1 MRKIFTSIVFGLV
14 FTFSFSQEKEI
25 YLDDD
30 FRIISKEEFDKA
42 SSNPF
47 DYNLRFES
55 DTTFVN
61 IKVKREKE
69 GKIALSLLESIK
81 TYLSEISGQEIASE
95 DALFINYYPGD
106 GPSNTESYKANF
118 REKYRY
124 FYKKIE
130 KAENIKQFSV
140 YRSLDGIR
148 GYGKKMEWLPDE
160 KNLIKDNFYPIP
172 YPHGGYI
179 IINSDGTYL
188 AQRGEYCYSPLLIE
202 QIENFTGSVNN
213 E

>member
-42 SSNPF
+42 SGNPF

-69 GKIALSLLESIK
+69 GKIELSLLESIK

-124 FYKKIE
+124 FYK
-130 KAENIKQFSV
+130 
-140 YRSLDGIR
+140 
-148 GYGKKMEWLPDE
+148 
-160 KNLIKDNFYPIP
+160 
-172 YPHGGYI
+172 
-179 IINSDGTYL
+179 T
-188 AQRGEYCYSPLLIE
+188 
-202 QIENFTGSVNN
+202 
-213 E
+213 